1 MMEAVSKASAELSP
15 EVKAE
20 RLEKYYANITR
31 DHGENAG
38 AMQRCMFSDES
49 KNGNVQE
56 FWIDNVWQKVGV
68 RYLSVQD
75 YIDHV
80 YYAPKG
86 GNPWLLIFA
95 LTPYNDPRPDHK
107 MSLIMLKRVVCA
119 KKVYGDSLNVG
130 LVDSINAEFVRE
142 AFDLDSR
149 RMGTTATHIAL
160 VHDGIVHYTASFQHG
175 AEAIAE
181 LIDSRGAKTAI
192 NHESVPYP
200 VNEITIFWQYFL
212 KDIQREK
219 IFFIRFTKW
228 LKKVHPDSPILTKI
242 INPYF
247 MEPKFYMPKQ
257 SSRRIFFIIY
267 CPIIFTVFMIIRS
280 IWIGIKKIFCKRRS
294 VTRAPSAAKK
304 QTATGNKREK
314 VE

>member
-1 MMEAVSKASAELSP
+1 MKIVSEEAANMDP

-20 RLEKYYANITR
+20 RMERYYANMTR
-31 DHGENAG
+31 DHGENATKI
-38 AMQRCMFSDES
+38 QRCMFSEES
-49 KNGNVQE
+49 KSGNVQE

-68 RYLSVQD
+68 RYFSVQD

-80 YYAPKG
+80 YNAPKG

-119 KKVYGDSLNVG
+119 KKAYGDNLNVAM
-130 LVDSINAEFVRE
+130 LDSINAEYVRE

-149 RMGTTATHIAL
+149 RMGQHATHIAL
-160 VHDGIVHYTASFQHG
+160 VHDGMVYYTASKQHG
-175 AEAIAE
+175 AEAIAA
-181 LIDSRGAKTAI
+181 LIDSRGEKTAI

-212 KDIQREK
+212 KDLQREK
-219 IFFIRFTKW
+219 FFFIPFTKW
-228 LKKVHPDSPILTKI
+228 LKKVHPDSPVLTKI

-280 IWIGIKKIFCKRRS
+280 IWIGIKNIFCKRRS
-294 VTRAPSAAKK
+294 VNRGPPAAKK
-304 QTATGNKREK
+304 QTATGIKRDK